1 MDGPTG
7 STESKESTESTGP
20 TGINWPSL
28 EILGLF
34 PSITGP
40 VQSPYIATLD
50 ELMTSYEATLL
61 QEAADKSSLSS
72 LKTPSREGFR
82 TQLFQWAAAGFP
94 NHYIIQSFAVNPPNI
109 CSDGVTRNVGRYIEY
124 CIGTDLGTVIQ
135 SLSALMPGINP
146 TWSTDGNTLRIHVT
160 RS

>member
-7 STESKESTESTGP
+7 MTGSTESTGP

-34 PSITGP
+34 PSVTGP
-40 VQSPYIATLD
+40 VESPYIATLD
-50 ELMTSYEATLL
+50 ELLLSYEATLL

-72 LKTPSREGFR
+72 LKNPSREGFR
-82 TQLFQWAAAGFP
+82 TQLFQWAASGFP